1 MHSSYAL
8 NAYIDYLP
16 IFSREKTSLKRSS
29 FSLYYTAKYKA
40 APIRAIK
47 AKEAKLIFNV
57 SDMNKKYALSALFK
71 IVNLEYLIS
80 IF

>member
-16 IFSREKTSLKRSS
+16 IFSREKQVLKDKA

-47 AKEAKLIFNV
+47 VKDAKLIFNV
-57 SDMNKKYALSALFK
+57 SDM
-71 IVNLEYLIS
+71 I
-80 IF
+80 